1 MTVTLLDSALS
12 APAFSPVAPRE
23 RAVLSISGMPRHL
36 RLRVEELMAEHL
48 SPAELSEYAGE
59 FAGPDSADLDDDAI
73 WDTRW
78 FTRWRRDPGR
88 TGINGA
94 GSSVPTVSCREVI
107 DAPANELAIFRAAL
121 NELAST
127 FRFSARV

>member
-12 APAFSPVAPRE
+12 APTLSPVAPRE

-48 SPAELSEYAGE
+48 SPAELSEFSLDAAGL
-59 FAGPDSADLDDDAI
+59 DDADLHDAAI

-78 FTRWRRDPGR
+78 FTRWTRDPGR
-88 TGINGA
+88 A
-94 GSSVPTVSCREVI
+94 GVAPTVSCREII
-107 DAPANELAIFRAAL
+107 DAPANELATFRAAL
-121 NELAST
+121 TELAGT
-127 FRFSARV
+127 FQFSARV